1 MIGIEGSY
9 LLVDGTRMTVPKY
22 AFSFD
27 RYGWSVE
34 NYGVDPDV
42 EVLNTPDDWAAG
54 RDAQLETAVHLALEE
69 LDKQPPP
76 PPPDASSGPRK
87 PRPPLPARST

>member
-1 MIGIEGSY
+1 M
-9 LLVDGTRMTVPKY
+9 
-22 AFSFD
+22 
-27 RYGWSVE
+27 E